1 MTEPTEP
8 TKPATVANY
17 EPVPTNG
24 RHDGWT
30 AERQRRFLE
39 TLSETGCVEH
49 ACRQAGMSAQSAYR
63 FRLKPEAENFLKA
76 WNDALRL
83 ASTRLRSVP
92 FDRALN
98 GVCEETIKDG
108 EIVSTKRRYS
118 DKLLMFLL
126 SHTDA
131 LRYGKLSDVQVGGV
145 QLDPIALSRNRLP
158 TLLQAVESEKR
169 EGFGS
174 DSDMAAEDNDD
185 AV

>member
-1 MTEPTEP
+1 MNKPTE
-8 TKPATVANY
+8 TSDFSNY
-17 EPVPTNG
+17 TPVPTNG

-49 ACRQAGMSAQSAYR
+49 ACQQAGMSAQSAYR

-83 ASTRLRSVP
+83 ASTRLTSVA

-126 SHTDA
+126 THMDA
-131 LRYGKLSDVQVGGV
+131 LRYGNLSGVQVGGV
-145 QLDPIALSRNRLP
+145 QLDPVAVSRNRLP
-158 TLLQAVESEKR
+158 TLLQAVEPEQR
-169 EGFGS
+169 ERFG
-174 DSDMAAEDNDD
+174 DDGDMAAEDNGD
-185 AV
+185 VV